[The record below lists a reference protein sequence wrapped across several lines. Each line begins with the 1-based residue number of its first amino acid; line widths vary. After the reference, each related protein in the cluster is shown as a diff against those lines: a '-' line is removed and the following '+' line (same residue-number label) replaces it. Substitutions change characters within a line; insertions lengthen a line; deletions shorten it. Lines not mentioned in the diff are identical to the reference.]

1 LQPVRLGVAELK
13 AGFCVCSN
21 ERKWTCASNK
31 EWPQ

>member
-1 LQPVRLGVAELK
+1 MDSAGALK

-21 ERKWTCASNK
+21 DRKWTCASNK